1 MEHLETQNPEA
12 GPPPTPSSTEPR
24 TQGQRLHPLTLVQR
38 VLKSLPALFFVLL
51 PFAGGRSDTDN
62 WIALGFLALYA
73 ALALPLIIAQY
84 VRFQYWI
91 TAREIVI
98 HSGVF
103 TRRKRSIPLDRIQN
117 IVIERSLLPRL
128 MGTAKVKIETA
139 GSKSSEGVL
148 EYVKLD
154 EAQHIREAVRHYQR
168 QQATAPSTASE
179 PRAQDT
185 PAADTAPLA
194 DAPSMLFTMTLRR
207 ILLSGAFR
215 FSLIYIALIF
225 SGLELVEGALDL
237 TPEDIAEWLL
247 GGGLEPYTE
256 VAQGSPWL
264 VGIAT
269 VIVVMLLGWF
279 TGIVVNLT
287 RYYGFRLWLEGD
299 KLHRRHGL
307 LTVHEGTIPLKKVQ
321 SLILRSN
328 PLMRRFGWYRLELQ
342 TMGYDVEQQG
352 YQVAV
357 PFASREEILALAPH
371 IRPFEM
377 PDAFTSVSPI
387 TIRRMFIRY
396 SVGLLVLLAV
406 PVYYWRP
413 ALWGLLALPLL
424 LYLAFLQYRN
434 HGYALHNDILYI
446 RRGFFQHYVWVVP
459 TDKFQVFY
467 TEGSFFQRRLGLRSL
482 VVDTAGAGSFRF
494 PQIVDVVT
502 EAAETF
508 TKTLY
513 DRFQAHFGVEA
524 ATRETEAGL
533 R

>member
-1 MEHLETQNPEA
+1 MEPLETQHPDA
-12 GPPPTPSSTEPR
+12 APPAPPATKPQA
-24 TQGQRLHPLTLVQR
+24 QGHRLHPLTLVQR
-38 VLKSLPALFFVLL
+38 VLKSLPALFFVLV
-51 PFAGGRSDTDN
+51 PFLGRRSDTDN
-62 WIALGFLALYA
+62 WIALSFLALYA

-84 VRFQYWI
+84 LRFQYWI
-91 TAREIVI
+91 TTREIVI

-103 TRRKRSIPLDRIQN
+103 TRRKRSIPLYRIQN
-117 IVIERSLLPRL
+117 IAIERSLLPRL

-139 GSKSSEGVL
+139 GSKSAEGVL

-154 EAQHIREAVRHYQR
+154 EAQRIREVVRRYQR
-168 QQATAPSTASE
+168 QQAITPDAASE
-179 PRAQDT
+179 PLAQDT
-185 PAADTAPLA
+185 SEATPPPPA
-194 DAPSMLFTMTLRR
+194 DAPSMLFTMTLKR
-207 ILLSGAFR
+207 IMLSGAFR

-225 SGLELVEGALDL
+225 SGLQYVMDALDL
-237 TPEDIAEWLL
+237 TPEDLANWFIS
-247 GGGLEPYTE
+247 GGLDEYTE

-269 VIVVMLLGWF
+269 VIAAMLLGWF

-287 RYYGFRLWLEGD
+287 KYYGFRLWLEGD

-357 PFASREEILALAPH
+357 PFASKEEILALAPH

-396 SVGLLVLLAV
+396 SVGLLALLAV

-413 ALWGLLALPLL
+413 ALWGLLTLPLL
-424 LYLAFLQYRN
+424 LYLAYLQYRN
-434 HGYALHNDILYI
+434 HGYALHNDVLYI
-446 RRGFFQHYVWVVP
+446 RRGFFQHYIWVVP
-459 TDKFQVFY
+459 TEKFQVFY
-467 TEGSFFQRRLGLRSL
+467 TEGTFFQRRLGLRSL

-494 PQIVDVVT
+494 PHIVDVVA
-502 EAAETF
+502 EAAEAF

-513 DRFQAHFGVEA
+513 DRFQAHFGA
-524 ATRETEAGL
+524 GASTRETEPTT
-533 R
+533 

>member
-1 MEHLETQNPEA
+1 MDRLETQNPEVVS
-12 GPPPTPSSTEPR
+12 PPPPSTQPR
-24 TQGQRLHPLTLVQR
+24 AQGQRLHPLTLVQR

-51 PFAGGRSDTDN
+51 PFLGGSSDTNN
-62 WIALGFLALYA
+62 WVALGFLILYST
-73 ALALPLIIAQY
+73 LALPLIIAQY
-84 VRFQYWI
+84 LRFQYWI
-91 TAREIVI
+91 TGREVVV

-117 IVIERSLLPRL
+117 IIIERSLLPRL

-154 EAQHIREAVRHYQR
+154 EAQRIREVVRRYQR
-168 QQATAPSTASE
+168 QLADASSTASE
-179 PRAQDT
+179 PLAPRTLETDPASGPRAL
-185 PAADTAPLA
+185 AADTPL
-194 DAPSMLFTMTLRR
+194 MLYTMPLSR

-225 SGLELVEGALDL
+225 SGLQYVMDALDR
-237 TPEDIAEWLL
+237 TPEDIADWLL
-247 GGGLEPYTE
+247 GGGLDQYTE

-269 VIVVMLLGWF
+269 VIAAMLLGWF

-287 RYYGFRLWLEGD
+287 KYYGFRLWLEGD

-307 LTVHEGTIPLKKVQ
+307 LTVHEGTIPLQKVQ

-357 PFASREEILALAPH
+357 PFARQDEILALAPH

-377 PDAFTSVSPI
+377 PETFTSVSPI

-434 HGYALHNDILYI
+434 HGYALHNDVLYI
-446 RRGFFQHYVWVVP
+446 RRGFFQHYIWVVP

-467 TEGSFFQRRLGLRSL
+467 IEGSFFQRRLGLRSL

-513 DRFQAHFGVEA
+513 DRFQAHFA
-524 ATRETEAGL
+524 PDAPTEQE
-533 R
+533 